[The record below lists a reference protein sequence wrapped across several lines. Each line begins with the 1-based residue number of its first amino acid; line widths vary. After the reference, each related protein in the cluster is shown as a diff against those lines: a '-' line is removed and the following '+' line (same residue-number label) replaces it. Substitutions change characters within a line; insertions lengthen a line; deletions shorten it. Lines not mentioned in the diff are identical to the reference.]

1 MKSKDVIKQLQEI
14 DPSGET
20 HVCLWGNS
28 ALMSFAKLPGYY
40 DGSYAYIN
48 DDGKHVVSR
57 SGDKIIAYD
66 YDVDY
71 WVEEHEGDIDKVL
84 EQFVLKGLPDHNKER
99 VMSQIEKA
107 CKEYNDFEE
116 KSHKEFSFEIIKRLQ
131 DGWSVFTIDK
141 QIVYVKDDKKE
152 FFNLGSIKAIND
164 SGLFEKDEN
173 NRWNLKPFN
182 A

>member
-1 MKSKDVIKQLQEI
+1 
-14 DPSGET
+14 
-20 HVCLWGNS
+20 
-28 ALMSFAKLPGYY
+28 
-40 DGSYAYIN
+40 
-48 DDGKHVVSR
+48 
-57 SGDKIIAYD
+57 
-66 YDVDY
+66 
-71 WVEEHEGDIDKVL
+71 
-84 EQFVLKGLPDHNKER
+84 
-99 VMSQIEKA
+99 MSQIEKA